1 MSPDISIV
9 IVNWNTREMLRDCLR
24 SIVDQT
30 ERPHEIIVVDNASSD
45 GSAEM
50 VSREFPTVI
59 LIANDN
65 NRGFAAANNQGM
77 RISRGRYVLLLNP
90 DTIVLDRAIDVM
102 VSWSDEHPEVGCAGC
117 QVLEAEDRI
126 QRTCFAD
133 IGPLNLLL
141 IELGLY
147 RAPFAQRVF
156 GRPEYAW
163 WDRRS
168 ERDVDVVSGMFMLV
182 PKRVVEEVGLLDEA
196 FFVYAEE
203 ADWCRRIRRA
213 GHRCTFTP
221 VARILHRDGG
231 GKSTAQIRPR
241 MYVQLQRSKLVYARK
256 HHGRLGHVT
265 TKTILLSSMLMRWL
279 VFGTLARIK
288 GGTETSARARLA
300 RHAALFHLRGVE
312 PAS

>member
-102 VSWSDEHPEVGCAGC
+102 VSWCDEHPEVGCAGC

-141 IELGLY
+141 IEIGLY
-147 RAPFAQRVF
+147 RAPFARRVF

-203 ADWCRRIRRA
+203 ADWCRRIRQA

-256 HHGRLGHVT
+256 HHGRLGHMT